1 MCAKF
6 ESIRRRTVKWTTVYF
21 EHLVDLMFLNT
32 YVIANYW
39 YTKEREE
46 ELKTEGKWNEN
57 STVYNLN
64 RHVFQRTLGSLLIK
78 PWSDKTELN
87 KSNAVY
93 NTLGF
98 KSSKHGSS
106 SLFSSQSQLF
116 QILKAKRIQNRRCA
130 VCRFLGIKPKRTRRT
145 CPVCFQYVCT
155 MHRLYFGSL
164 KCYKC
169 CRFKKEEMKKLD
181 EEYMEYRKEI
191 KEDRN
196 KKDGKLTEPRTKNPK
211 LPKETKGSKLSSGN
225 RSKSKS
231 SSQGSKKKKVDS
243 NENQEGSYVVRSSI
257 GDRSKEGNE
266 AVVGRFSYGY
276 KQTDER
282 NKPKQTNN
290 WSVPICDRNKSSQDD
305 GLPPIS

>member
-6 ESIRRRTVKWTTVYF
+6 ESIRRRTVKWTTAYF

-98 KSSKHGSS
+98 KSSKHGNS
-106 SLFSSQSQLF
+106 SLFSAQSQLF

-130 VCRFLGIKPKRTRRT
+130 I
-145 CPVCFQYVCT
+145 
-155 MHRLYFGSL
+155 
-164 KCYKC
+164 
-169 CRFKKEEMKKLD
+169 
-181 EEYMEYRKEI
+181 
-191 KEDRN
+191 
-196 KKDGKLTEPRTKNPK
+196 
-211 LPKETKGSKLSSGN
+211 
-225 RSKSKS
+225 
-231 SSQGSKKKKVDS
+231 
-243 NENQEGSYVVRSSI
+243 
-257 GDRSKEGNE
+257 
-266 AVVGRFSYGY
+266 
-276 KQTDER
+276 
-282 NKPKQTNN
+282 
-290 WSVPICDRNKSSQDD
+290 
-305 GLPPIS
+305 